1 MSDEANIPTQQWSR
15 TKVIVYSF
23 IVVPYFIALFG
34 VILYAGLR
42 LVVGSPPSVNSALAT
57 ISRGSETE
65 RWQAALDLVSMLQ
78 SESFDTNQQ
87 FVDNLIHEY
96 NRSTSERQ
104 SYLRT
109 YLALAMGLA
118 GALAEKQSEYVG
130 YISKSSDTLLAIVDN
145 ILDLATID
153 AGVMKLDLK
162 QVDVDDLFK
171 DVADLIKD
179 RLDEAGVTLECENP
193 DGIAGFVADA
203 KRVKQVLY
211 HLLLNAIGFSGA
223 GTVIALSSRRDGSD
237 ICLVVRDHGR
247 GIKPEDQPLM
257 FERFETKTAGSRH
270 RGAGL
275 GLTIVKSLVE
285 LHDGSVELQS
295 VPGEGTTVTCRFPEQ
310 SAAVTTPE
318 LKSA

>member
-23 IVVPYFIALFG
+23 IVIPYFIALFG

-118 GALAEKQSEYVG
+118 GDPQFEEHLMVGLSDQDEPNRLAATKALGMLGNEQTEAALINQLHDQS
-130 YISKSSDTLLAIVDN
+130 LAIV
-145 ILDLATID
+145 
-153 AGVMKLDLK
+153 
-162 QVDVDDLFK
+162 
-171 DVADLIKD
+171 
-179 RLDEAGVTLECENP
+179 LE
-193 DGIAGFVADA
+193 
-203 KRVKQVLY
+203 
-211 HLLLNAIGFSGA
+211 
-223 GTVIALSSRRDGSD
+223 TVIALG
-237 ICLVVRDHGR
+237 
-247 GIKPEDQPLM
+247 
-257 FERFETKTAGSRH
+257 
-270 RGAGL
+270 
-275 GLTIVKSLVE
+275 
-285 LHDGSVELQS
+285 
-295 VPGEGTTVTCRFPEQ
+295 
-310 SAAVTTPE
+310 
-318 LKSA
+318 